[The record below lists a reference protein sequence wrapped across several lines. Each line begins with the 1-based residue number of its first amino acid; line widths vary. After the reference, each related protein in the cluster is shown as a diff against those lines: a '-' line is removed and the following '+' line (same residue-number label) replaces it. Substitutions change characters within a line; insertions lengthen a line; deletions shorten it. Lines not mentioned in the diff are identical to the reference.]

1 MSFPENHDALGKAL
15 SIGYYLSRYS
25 TFMTN
30 KFMSFSDCPRIVDI
44 DTTSFVDAINSI
56 KRGPMGYNTNFEAVM
71 NVLKQVPNS
80 ELPEWIVVLSDMNF
94 DEGAHAS
101 IEEVMNMWH
110 KNGITTKIIWWNLS
124 SMNAVCP
131 ETVAGGNIFM
141 SGYSPMLLKFL
152 KVGFDAR
159 MFLDEMLDG
168 YAKNILEA
176 NTKKK

>member
-1 MSFPENHDALGKAL
+1 MD
-15 SIGYYLSRYS
+15 
-25 TFMTN
+25 
-30 KFMSFSDCPRIVDI
+30 
-44 DTTSFVDAINSI
+44 
-56 KRGPMGYNTNFEAVM
+56 
-71 NVLKQVPNS
+71 
-80 ELPEWIVVLSDMNF
+80 
-94 DEGAHAS
+94 
-101 IEEVMNMWH
+101 MWH